1 VYSTPLAKRRTSA
14 TCWTL
19 SNSEFVT
26 IARVMKTQG
35 RRGEVAVE
43 MFSDFPERFED
54 RRRVFAL
61 DQRVVDSGAQ
71 RRELVIED
79 FWPHKDYMVLKF
91 AGVDSIS
98 DAETLLKCEIQVPK
112 DERTKLDEGWYVSD
126 LVGCKV
132 TDQGREIG
140 EVTDVEFG
148 AGEAPLLIVRQG
160 KTEHMIP
167 LSEPYTK
174 QVDIAGKK
182 IELLLPEGML
192 EINTPLKPEEKK
204 QQGSS

>member
-1 VYSTPLAKRRTSA
+1 
-14 TCWTL
+14 L
-19 SNSEFVT
+19 SNNEFVT

-43 MFSDFPERFED
+43 LFSDFPERFED

-61 DQRVVDSGAQ
+61 DPKGE
-71 RRELVIED
+71 RRELQIED

-98 DAETLLKCEIQVPK
+98 DAETLLKCEIQIPK

-126 LVGCKV
+126 LVGCIV
-132 TDQGREIG
+132 TDHGREIG
-140 EVTDVEFG
+140 EVAEVEFG

-160 KTEHMIP
+160 TTEHMIP

-174 QVDIAGKK
+174 RVDTAGKM

-192 EINTPLKPEEKK
+192 EINAPLKPAEKK
-204 QQGSS
+204 HEGSS

>member
-1 VYSTPLAKRRTSA
+1 
-14 TCWTL
+14 
-19 SNSEFVT
+19 
-26 IARVMKTQG
+26 MKTQG

-61 DQRVVDSGAQ
+61 DQKEQ
-71 RRELVIED
+71 RRELLIED

-98 DAETLLKCEIQVPK
+98 DAETLLKCEIQIPAS
-112 DERTKLDEGWYVSD
+112 ERAELDEGWYVSD
-126 LVGCKV
+126 LVGCTV
-132 TDQGREIG
+132 FDGDREVG
-140 EVTDVEFG
+140 TVAEVEFG

-160 KTEHMIP
+160 TTEHMIP

-174 QVDIAGKK
+174 RVDTAGKK

-192 EINTPLKPEEKK
+192 EINAPLSSAEKQK
-204 QQGSS
+204 QQRKE

>member
-1 VYSTPLAKRRTSA
+1 
-14 TCWTL
+14 
-19 SNSEFVT
+19 
-26 IARVMKTQG
+26 MKTQG

-61 DQRVVDSGAQ
+61 DPKDQ
-71 RRELVIED
+71 RRELQIED

-126 LVGCKV
+126 VVGCTV
-132 TDQGREIG
+132 TDHGREIG
-140 EVTDVEFG
+140 EVAEVEFG

-160 KTEHMIP
+160 TTEHMIP

-174 QVDIAGKK
+174 QVDTAGKK

-192 EINTPLKPEEKK
+192 EINAPLSSKEKK
-204 QQGSS
+204 EQQREDGS

>member
-1 VYSTPLAKRRTSA
+1 
-14 TCWTL
+14 
-19 SNSEFVT
+19 
-26 IARVMKTQG
+26 MKTQG

-61 DQRVVDSGAQ
+61 NQKDE
-71 RRELVIED
+71 RREWLIED

-98 DAETLLKCEIQVPK
+98 DAETLLKCEIQIPAA
-112 DERTKLDEGWYVSD
+112 ERTKLEEGWYVSD
-126 LVGCKV
+126 LVGCIV
-132 TDQGREIG
+132 TDHDREIG
-140 EVTDVEFG
+140 TVAEVEFG

-160 KTEHMIP
+160 KTEYMIP

-174 QVDIAGKK
+174 RVDTAGKK

-192 EINTPLKPEEKK
+192 EINAPLSSKEKK
-204 QQGSS
+204 VQQG

>member
-1 VYSTPLAKRRTSA
+1 MPSAKRRTSA
-14 TCWTL
+14 TCSTL
-19 SNSEFVT
+19 SNSDYVT
-26 IARVMKTQG
+26 IARVIKTQG

-61 DQRVVDSGAQ
+61 DQKAVDSKAE

-98 DAETLLKCEIQVPK
+98 DAETLLRCEIQIPAA
-112 DERTKLDEGWYVSD
+112 ERTKLEEGWYVSD
-126 LVGCKV
+126 LVGCTV
-132 TDQGREIG
+132 TDQDREIG
-140 EVTDVEFG
+140 EVAEVEFG
-148 AGEAPLLIVRQG
+148 AGEAPLLIVRKG

-174 QVDIAGKK
+174 
-182 IELLLPEGML
+182 
-192 EINTPLKPEEKK
+192 
-204 QQGSS
+204 

>member
-1 VYSTPLAKRRTSA
+1 
-14 TCWTL
+14 L
-19 SNSEFVT
+19 SNSEFIT

-43 MFSDFPERFED
+43 MHSDFPERFED

-61 DQRVVDSGAQ
+61 DQKDQ
-71 RRELVIED
+71 RRELQIED

-91 AGVDSIS
+91 AGIDSIN
-98 DAETLLKCEIQVPK
+98 DAETLLKCEIQIPAV
-112 DERTKLDEGWYVSD
+112 ERAKLEEGWYVSD
-126 LVGCKV
+126 LVGCV
-132 TDQGREIG
+132 VSDQGREIG
-140 EVTDVEFG
+140 EVAEVEFG

-160 KTEHMIP
+160 KSEHMIP

-174 QVDIAGKK
+174 RVDTAGKK

-192 EINTPLKPEEKK
+192 EINAPLSSKDKKEQQQEK
-204 QQGSS
+204 

>member
-1 VYSTPLAKRRTSA
+1 M
-14 TCWTL
+14 
-19 SNSEFVT
+19 T

-61 DQRVVDSGAQ
+61 DQKDQ
-71 RRELVIED
+71 RRELQIED

-112 DERTKLDEGWYVSD
+112 DERTQLYEGWYVSD
-126 LVGCKV
+126 LVGCMV
-132 TDQGREIG
+132 TDHGREIG
-140 EVTDVEFG
+140 EVAEVEFG

-174 QVDIAGKK
+174 LVDTAAKK

-192 EINTPLKPEEKK
+192 EINAPLTSGEKK
-204 QQGSS
+204 RDSR

>member
-1 VYSTPLAKRRTSA
+1 
-14 TCWTL
+14 L

-61 DQRVVDSGAQ
+61 DTKAVNSEAQ
-71 RRELVIED
+71 RRELQIED

-112 DERTKLDEGWYVSD
+112 DERTPLEKGWYVSD
-126 LVGCKV
+126 LVGCMV
-132 TDQGREIG
+132 FDGDREIG
-140 EVTDVEFG
+140 EVAEVEFG

-160 KTEHMIP
+160 TTEHMIP

-174 QVDIAGKK
+174 RVDTAGKK

-192 EINTPLKPEEKK
+192 EINSPLTSGEKK
-204 QQGSS
+204 RDSR

>member
-1 VYSTPLAKRRTSA
+1 
-14 TCWTL
+14 
-19 SNSEFVT
+19 VT

-61 DQRVVDSGAQ
+61 DPSDK

-91 AGVDSIS
+91 AGIDSIS
-98 DAETLLKCEIQVPK
+98 DAETLLKCEIQVPAA
-112 DERTKLDEGWYVSD
+112 ERTPLEEGWYVSD
-126 LVGCKV
+126 LVGCAV
-132 TDQGREIG
+132 FDGPREIG
-140 EVTDVEFG
+140 EVAEVEFG

-160 KTEHMIP
+160 TAEHMIP

-174 QVDIAGKK
+174 RVDTAGKK
-182 IELLLPEGML
+182 IELLLPDGML
-192 EINTPLKPEEKK
+192 EINAPITSGDKEK
-204 QQGSS
+204 QQRKE

>member
-1 VYSTPLAKRRTSA
+1 M
-14 TCWTL
+14 

-26 IARVMKTQG
+26 IARVVKTQG

-61 DQRVVDSGAQ
+61 DQRAVNSEAQ
-71 RRELVIED
+71 RLELQVED

-91 AGVDSIS
+91 VGVDSIS

-112 DERTKLDEGWYVSD
+112 AERTKLDEGWYVSD
-126 LVGCKV
+126 LVGCIV
-132 TDQGREIG
+132 TDHGCEIG
-140 EVTDVEFG
+140 EVADVEFG

-174 QVDIAGKK
+174 RVDTAGKK

-192 EINTPLKPEEKK
+192 EINSPLTSKEKEA
-204 QQGSS
+204 QQRKEGS

>member
-1 VYSTPLAKRRTSA
+1 MPSAKRKISA
-14 TCWTL
+14 TCSTL
-19 SNSEFVT
+19 SNSEFIT

-43 MFSDFPERFED
+43 MHSDFPERFED

-61 DQRVVDSGAQ
+61 DQKDQ
-71 RRELVIED
+71 RRELQIED
-79 FWPHKDYMVLKF
+79 FWPHKDNMVLKF
-91 AGVDSIS
+91 AGIDSIS
-98 DAETLLKCEIQVPK
+98 DAETLLKCEIQIPAS
-112 DERTKLDEGWYVSD
+112 ERAKLDEGWYVSD
-126 LVGCKV
+126 LVGCTV

-140 EVTDVEFG
+140 EVAEVEFG

-160 KTEHMIP
+160 TTEHMIP

-174 QVDIAGKK
+174 RVDTAGKK

-192 EINTPLKPEEKK
+192 EINAPLSSAEKLK
-204 QQGSS
+204 QQRKD

>member
-1 VYSTPLAKRRTSA
+1 MPSAKRRTSA
-14 TCWTL
+14 TCSTL
-19 SNSEFVT
+19 SNSDYVT
-26 IARVMKTQG
+26 IARVIKTQG

-61 DQRVVDSGAQ
+61 DQKAVDSKAE
-71 RRELVIED
+71 RRELLIED

-98 DAETLLKCEIQVPK
+98 DAETLLRCEIQIPAA
-112 DERTKLDEGWYVSD
+112 ERTKLEEGWYVSD
-126 LVGCKV
+126 LVGCTV
-132 TDQGREIG
+132 TDQDREIG
-140 EVTDVEFG
+140 EVAEVEFG
-148 AGEAPLLIVRQG
+148 AGEAPLLIVRKG

-174 QVDIAGKK
+174 RVDTAGKK

-192 EINTPLKPEEKK
+192 EINAPLSSKEKK
-204 QQGSS
+204 EQREE

>member
-1 VYSTPLAKRRTSA
+1 M
-14 TCWTL
+14 
-19 SNSEFVT
+19 NEGEFVT
-26 IARVMKTQG
+26 IARVVKAQG

-61 DQRVVDSGAQ
+61 DQKDQ
-71 RRELVIED
+71 RRELQVED

-98 DAETLLKCEIQVPK
+98 DAETLLKCEIQIPHA
-112 DERTKLDEGWYVSD
+112 ERTKLEEGWYVSE

-132 TDQGREIG
+132 SDHGREIG
-140 EVTDVEFG
+140 TVAEVEFS
-148 AGEAPLLIVRQG
+148 AGEAPLLIVRGG

-174 QVDIAGKK
+174 RVDTAEKK

-192 EINTPLKPEEKK
+192 EINAPLSSEEKQK
-204 QQGSS
+204 QQRKE

>member
-1 VYSTPLAKRRTSA
+1 
-14 TCWTL
+14 L
-19 SNSEFVT
+19 SNSEFIT

-61 DQRVVDSGAQ
+61 NAQDQ
-71 RRELVIED
+71 RRELQIED

-91 AGVDSIS
+91 AGVDSIN
-98 DAETLLKCEIQVPK
+98 DAETLLKCEIQVPAT
-112 DERTKLDEGWYVSD
+112 ERTKLDEGWYVSD
-126 LVGCKV
+126 LVGCAV
-132 TDQGREIG
+132 IDNGREIG
-140 EVTDVEFG
+140 EVAKVEFG

-160 KTEHMIP
+160 NLEHMIP

-174 QVDIAGKK
+174 RVDTAGKK

-192 EINTPLKPEEKK
+192 EINAPLTSKEKQG
-204 QQGSS
+204 QQRKK

>member
-1 VYSTPLAKRRTSA
+1 M
-14 TCWTL
+14 

-26 IARVMKTQG
+26 IARVVKTQG

-54 RRRVFAL
+54 RRRVFVL
-61 DQRVVDSGAQ
+61 DPRNE
-71 RRELVIED
+71 RRELQIED
-79 FWPHKDYMVLKF
+79 FWPHKDFIVLKF
-91 AGVDSIS
+91 AGIDSIS

-126 LVGCKV
+126 LVGCAV
-132 TDQGREIG
+132 TDHGQPIG
-140 EVTDVEFG
+140 EVADVEFG

-167 LSEPYTK
+167 LSEAYTK
-174 QVDIAGKK
+174 SVDTAGKR

-192 EINTPLKPEEKK
+192 EINAPLTSKERDG
-204 QQGSS
+204 QQRKESS

>member
-1 VYSTPLAKRRTSA
+1 MPSAKRRTSA

-61 DQRVVDSGAQ
+61 DTKDQ
-71 RRELVIED
+71 RRELQIED

-126 LVGCKV
+126 LVGCTV
-132 TDQGREIG
+132 TDDGREVG
-140 EVTDVEFG
+140 EVADVEFG

-174 QVDIAGKK
+174 RVDTAGKK

-192 EINTPLKPEEKK
+192 EINAPLKPEEKK
-204 QQGSS
+204 QQSS

>member
-1 VYSTPLAKRRTSA
+1 MPSAKRRTSA
-14 TCWTL
+14 TCSTL

-61 DQRVVDSGAQ
+61 DPKDQ
-71 RRELVIED
+71 RRELLIED

-98 DAETLLKCEIQVPK
+98 DAETLLKCEIQIPAT
-112 DERTKLDEGWYVSD
+112 ERAKLDEGWYVSD
-126 LVGCKV
+126 LVGCTVFDGHRKV
-132 TDQGREIG
+132 G
-140 EVTDVEFG
+140 EVAEVEFG

-160 KTEHMIP
+160 TTEHMIP

-174 QVDIAGKK
+174 RVDTAGKK

-192 EINTPLKPEEKK
+192 EINSPLSSKEKK
-204 QQGSS
+204 EQQQEE